1 MTPRRPS
8 PATSRRR
15 RVRSVRLLGTVATA
29 ALLVLVGGA
38 VPSHSDMSDR
48 ATVPPPD
55 TVRAEPGVVS
65 FVPGQPVL
73 PRYDRV
79 LRLEMTSETSANIS
93 FGDLDGDGHLDIVLA
108 KGRHW
113 PLVDRVLLG
122 DGRGGIREAYDLGT
136 ASDKTY
142 SGHLVDLDGDGD
154 LDVVIS
160 NDTPDPKLVY
170 LNDGRGRFTPGT
182 TFGRP
187 EWPTRNATIADMNGD
202 GLPDIIVANRYGR
215 GPGSNFICLN
225 RGGGRFDSTCVAFAP
240 EPATTITAADFTG
253 DGVPDLLVPH
263 RNGGQ
268 SQLYVGAH
276 GGALDR
282 MTRIPFGP
290 ADAQVR
296 VAAAVDLDG
305 DGRLDVVTIDERRG
319 VTAVV
324 GTGDGRFGDPITL
337 GDTSVVPYALVAGD
351 LNGDGHPDLVVGFV
365 RAAPIAYLNDGTGRR
380 FTPVSFGDAAGAA
393 YGIAIA
399 DFDADG
405 VPDIGVARSDAPNV
419 LYFGALPSG
428 GSSRR

>member
-15 RVRSVRLLGTVATA
+15 RVRPVRLLGTVATA

-282 MTRIPFGP
+282 MTRIPFG
-290 ADAQVR
+290 
-296 VAAAVDLDG
+296 
-305 DGRLDVVTIDERRG
+305 
-319 VTAVV
+319 
-324 GTGDGRFGDPITL
+324 DPITL